1 MAGKTCNILV
11 TGANR
16 GLGLEFIKQLAE
28 KPCPGRR
35 IFAGCRDPSKAE
47 GLEKLS
53 KKHPGVIHI
62 IRLDVGDSASVLEA
76 AKQVSSIVGG
86 DGLNLLVNNAGMAYH
101 SNMKEAVPS
110 EMENTFNVNV
120 MGPMRMTKEF
130 LPLLQAA
137 AKKSSESGM
146 SCRRAAVINISTLLG
161 CIEKVPATY
170 GFFPV
175 LALPYRVSKAGLNMM
190 TVCNAEEFKGDRI
203 LFTLLHPGWVRT
215 DMGGPDGEIEAAESV
230 SGMLS
235 VMETLTEKHNGAFL
249 DYKGQPLSW

>member
-16 GLGLEFIKQLAE
+16 GLGLEIIKQLAE

-53 KKHPGVIHI
+53 KKHSGVIHI
-62 IRLDVGDSASVLEA
+62 IRLDVGDNASVLEA

-86 DGLNLLVNNAGMAYH
+86 DGLNLLVNNAAMMYY
-101 SNMKEAVPS
+101 SNMKESVPS

-130 LPLLQAA
+130 LPLLQMAV
-137 AKKSSESGM
+137 KKSSESSM
-146 SCRRAAVINISTLLG
+146 SCRRAAVINISGMMG
-161 CIEKVPATY
+161 CIEQVPATY
-170 GFFPV
+170 GLFPFV
-175 LALPYRVSKAGLNMM
+175 GLPYRVSKAALNMM
-190 TVCNAEEFKGDRI
+190 TVCNAEEFKGDGI

-215 DMGGPDGEIEAAESV
+215 DMGGPDGKIEAAESV
-230 SGMLS
+230 SGMLG
-235 VMETLTEKHNGAFL
+235 VIEKLTEEHNGAFL
-249 DYKGQPLSW
+249 NYKGQPMSW